1 MLKDTQIARLRKAL
15 SRDKEKLPEFFDAL
29 ADKSR
34 YRIFLLLL
42 ENKGLCVTD
51 IAKVLG
57 ISVPAAS
64 QQFKILE
71 KASVV
76 QRERMG
82 QMTCY
87 CVDTTNPTVKSII
100 KLIGEK

>member
-1 MLKDTQIARLRKAL
+1 MLASAQIEKIRKSLNAKASPLPAVFGAL
-15 SRDKEKLPEFFDAL
+15 SDQG
-29 ADKSR
+29 R

-42 ENKGLCVTD
+42 RNKGLCVTD
-51 IAKVLG
+51 ISRILN

-71 KASVV
+71 KAGLVF
-76 QRERMG
+76 RERMG

-87 CVDTTNPTVKSII
+87 SLDEKNPIVKSII
-100 KLIGEK
+100 KLLP